1 MMISLQS
8 AFHEKGGFNLAIFK
22 LRKKE
27 NVSVPVLASNG
38 SLTSQPFSLI
48 DSYLPSKNIQY
59 DLYDSLREAVP
70 VIDAAIYKIVRLTG
84 GFRVE
89 TADKRMNRILDEFVK
104 DVSTDAGQCSLQTFI
119 DTYFEQLLT
128 YGIAVGEM
136 ITDEDGK
143 VKYLYNADCRNI
155 TLKRNSKSF
164 NEVDVCSTDGITET
178 PAVHQERIVYSTLN
192 ANAGSLTGNSIL
204 KGLPF
209 VSSVLLKI
217 FNSVGQNWERI
228 GNVRFAVTYKPGED
242 GASKAYAKERALT
255 IADEWGKAMKSSEVR
270 DFIAV
275 GDVEIKTIGADNQI
289 LDSEIPVK
297 QMLEQ
302 IIAKLSLPPFM
313 LGLSWSTTERM
324 SQQQADTLTSELE
337 FYRRILTPVIK
348 KICKMHLRAY
358 GYTKSVNV
366 VWDDITLKDM
376 LDEANAR
383 YLNAKADE
391 IYGLIDRKKEEGYEE
406 EL

>member
-22 LRKKE
+22 LRKKG

-104 DVSTDAGQCSLQTFI
+104 DVSTDAGQSSLQTFI

-391 IYGLIDRKKEEGYEE
+391 IYGLIDKKKEEGYEE

>member
-48 DSYLPSKNIQY
+48 DSYSPSKNIQY

-89 TADKRMNRILDEFVK
+89 TADKRMNRILDDFVK

-192 ANAGSLTGNSIL
+192 ANSGSLTGNSIL

>member
-164 NEVDVCSTDGITET
+164 NEVDVCSTDGTTET

-192 ANAGSLTGNSIL
+192 ANSGSLTGNSIL